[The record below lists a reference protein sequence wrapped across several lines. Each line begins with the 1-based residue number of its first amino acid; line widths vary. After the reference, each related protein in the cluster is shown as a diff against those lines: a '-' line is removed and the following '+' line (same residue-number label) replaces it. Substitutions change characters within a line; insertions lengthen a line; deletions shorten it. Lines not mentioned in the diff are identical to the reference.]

1 MDNNVQYTCTCT
13 VHVARNVKED
23 ATERERET
31 RKEKVREEETKTER
45 ERERLLL
52 NPSPEMRPHSPAYT
66 ARESPLL
73 A

>member
-1 MDNNVQYTCTCT
+1 MYSI
-13 VHVARNVKED
+13 NVKKEPI
-23 ATERERET
+23 ERERE
-31 RKEKVREEETKTER
+31 RQRQRQRQKER

-66 ARESPLL
+66 AHESPLL